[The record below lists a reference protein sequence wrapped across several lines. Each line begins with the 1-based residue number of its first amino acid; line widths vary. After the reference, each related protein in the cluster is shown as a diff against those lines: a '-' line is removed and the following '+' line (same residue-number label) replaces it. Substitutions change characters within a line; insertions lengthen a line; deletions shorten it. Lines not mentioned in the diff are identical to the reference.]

1 MQTGHL
7 KQKNQNPD
15 LNMTEELQRDLKRA
29 VHEGMLTNL
38 CALKQCCKDDWPTFL
53 HDDVRLI
60 KA

>member
-29 VHEGMLTNL
+29 VHEAMLTNL
-38 CALKQCCKDDWPTFL
+38 CALKQCCKDDWPTIL

-60 KA
+60 KS